1 MREWRFFLTL
11 SVYMIYLYHNK
22 KPKRRVEMIK
32 GARKS
37 ELKVRWIVLGEIA
50 VIKTHTC
57 EDVEVMF
64 KFRSELYLREL
75 RGELVIID

>member
-1 MREWRFFLTL
+1 
-11 SVYMIYLYHNK
+11 V
-22 KPKRRVEMIK
+22 IK